1 MEGRHIWVEEER
13 GNEGSKE
20 RKVEEEGRRMDWREG
35 RREREGGKGGC
46 VSTEAEGGKRMC
58 VLGRRRRK
66 KKTRPGWK
74 GYVRRGGGGG
84 GGGEGR
90 DSESGTMKIK

>member
-35 RREREGGKGGC
+35 RREREGGKGG
-46 VSTEAEGGKRMC
+46 GGR
-58 VLGRRRRK
+58 
-66 KKTRPGWK
+66 
-74 GYVRRGGGGG
+74 
-84 GGGEGR
+84 E
-90 DSESGTMKIK
+90 